1 MDNHNN
7 PKSDRPILIVDDEVE
22 IREMITS
29 YLNKEGFEVVG
40 AEGVMEGKKALKQFE
55 PDVILLDWN
64 MPHGQGINLVKD
76 LRQDAAYNDRYI
88 IMVTAR
94 SESEEML
101 EGLDAGADDY
111 ITKPFQV
118 SDLLSRVRVGV
129 RTRKLQRKL
138 AQQVKMNTVLQM
150 AGAIAHEIGNPLTA
164 IRLIQHN
171 ILQKPALTA
180 DPSLAEDLKNLA
192 IALDRIETL
201 VREAQSVTSLNS
213 IPYVGDLRIT
223 KLRDTAE

>member
-1 MDNHNN
+1 MDHDNN
-7 PKSDRPILIVDDEVE
+7 PKSDRPILIVDDEPE
-22 IREMITS
+22 IREMIGS
-29 YLNKEGFEVVG
+29 YLKKEGFEVVG
-40 AEGVMEGKKALKQFE
+40 AKDVMEGKKALKQHE

-64 MPHGQGINLVKD
+64 MPHGEGIDLVRD
-76 LRQDAAYNDRYI
+76 LRRDPEYNDRYI

-94 SESEEML
+94 SESEELL
-101 EGLDAGADDY
+101 EGLDAGADEY

-118 SDLLSRVRVGV
+118 SDLLARVRVGV

-164 IRLIQHN
+164 IRLIHHN
-171 ILQKPALTA
+171 ILQKPALST

-201 VREAQSVTSLNS
+201 VREAQNVTSLHS
-213 IPYVGDLRIT
+213 VPYAGDLRIT
-223 KLRDTAE
+223 NLRDTTE

>member
-1 MDNHNN
+1 MDHHNN
-7 PKSDRPILIVDDEVE
+7 PKSDRPILIVDDEAE
-22 IREMITS
+22 IREMIAS
-29 YLNKEGFEVVG
+29 YLKKEGFEVVG
-40 AEGVMEGKKALKQFE
+40 AKDVMEGKKALKQHE

-64 MPHGQGINLVKD
+64 MPQGEGIDLVKD
-76 LRQDAAYNDRYI
+76 LRRDPAYNDRYI

-94 SESEEML
+94 SESEELL

-118 SDLLSRVRVGV
+118 SDLLARVRVGV

-164 IRLIQHN
+164 IRLIHHN
-171 ILQKPALTA
+171 LLQKPALST

-201 VREAQSVTSLNS
+201 VREAQNVTSLHS
-213 IPYVGDLRIT
+213 IPYAGDLRIT
-223 KLRDTAE
+223 NLRDMTE

>member
-1 MDNHNN
+1 MDHHNN
-7 PKSDRPILIVDDEVE
+7 PKSHRPILIVDDEAE

-29 YLNKEGFEVVG
+29 YLKKEGFEVVG
-40 AEGVMEGKKALKQFE
+40 AKDVMEGKKALKQYE

-64 MPHGQGINLVKD
+64 MPHGEGINLVKD
-76 LRQDAAYNDRYI
+76 LRQDAVYNDRYI

-118 SDLLSRVRVGV
+118 SDLLARVRVGV

-138 AQQVKMNTVLQM
+138 AQQEKMNTVLQM

-164 IRLIQHN
+164 IRLIQYKL
-171 ILQKPALTA
+171 LQLPALSN
-180 DPSLAEDLKNLA
+180 DPSWAEDLKNLA
-192 IALDRIETL
+192 FSLDRIETL
-201 VREAQSVTSLNS
+201 VREAQNVTSLHS
-213 IPYVGDLRIT
+213 IPYAGELRIT
-223 KLRDTAE
+223 NLRSTK

>member
-1 MDNHNN
+1 
-7 PKSDRPILIVDDEVE
+7 
-22 IREMITS
+22 
-29 YLNKEGFEVVG
+29 
-40 AEGVMEGKKALKQFE
+40 
-55 PDVILLDWN
+55 
-64 MPHGQGINLVKD
+64 MPHGEGIDLVRD
-76 LRQDAAYNDRYI
+76 LRRDPEYNDRYI

-94 SESEEML
+94 SESEELL
-101 EGLDAGADDY
+101 EGLDAGADEY

-118 SDLLSRVRVGV
+118 SDLLARVRVGV

-164 IRLIQHN
+164 IRLIHHN
-171 ILQKPALTA
+171 ILQKPALST

-201 VREAQSVTSLNS
+201 VREAQNVTSLHS
-213 IPYVGDLRIT
+213 VPYAGDLRIT
-223 KLRDTAE
+223 NLRDTTE